1 LSNLA
6 VLKVEAYLPFPHSD
20 PQRRNVR
27 TLISRGQESHAW
39 KFHES
44 DLRLWSSTAQARK
57 QCE

>member
-1 LSNLA
+1 MSNLTM
-6 VLKVEAYLPFPHSD
+6 LKVEAFLRLPHSD

-44 DLRLWSSTAQARK
+44 VLQLWFLMAQARK